1 MSQSTGP
8 SVRVRRAQNPLL
20 EIRTNERA
28 EQSPSLWPLL
38 YVLVLPTSGEFMRR
52 LPQLKNLIIIRRR
65 RARGIIPWPFR
76 HHFLL
81 KRRLASR
88 RTGETFRL
96 RRVRGTRR
104 QKWFARGE
112 TPDNLC
118 QLWEHKLF
126 PRFQVGPSASVCR
139 VGSIWAF
146 VVETTDFSRPE
157 EQWSQ
162 RGEGRTNNLTCRR

>member
-1 MSQSTGP
+1 MAS
-8 SVRVRRAQNPLL
+8 
-20 EIRTNERA
+20 
-28 EQSPSLWPLL
+28 SLRPRFAD
-38 YVLVLPTSGEFMRR
+38 V
-52 LPQLKNLIIIRRR
+52 
-65 RARGIIPWPFR
+65 RGIYAPSSATKKFDHHSASASEMDHRSAFPPPFPQAA
-76 HHFLL
+76 F
-81 KRRLASR
+81 RLVSR

-104 QKWFARGE
+104 QKWLAHGE

-118 QLWEHKLF
+118 QLGEHKLF